1 MEKVSYLGEHVGGD
15 EFLLKNFVKAIL
27 NNDQSFNYT
36 SARDSLDSHL
46 LAFAAEESRINKK
59 VINLNEYK
67 KS

>member
-1 MEKVSYLGEHVGGD
+1 MPPICDGWL
-15 EFLLKNFVKAIL
+15 
-27 NNDQSFNYT
+27 FNYS